1 LKTLRGARVLVT
13 GATGFIGSR
22 LAARLHAAGA
32 EVHILA
38 RASSGG
44 RKLGALWDALPRH
57 TADLGDAASL
67 AAAAQACDPEVVFH
81 LAKEREG
88 AAFPKEAAATLR
100 LAAAL
105 AARAPRLRRWVRT
118 AHAVREDTGRG
129 ADAELCRAMAA
140 RFALPVV
147 TLELF
152 QVYGPG
158 QDLKDFAQLQEGRGG
173 AKDLVFVD
181 DVVDAYER
189 AALAPGV
196 EGLRFEIGS
205 GAVSGTGPGHPADI
219 RAAKERLGWAPRT
232 RLADGWAKT
241 IEWLGEGRG
250 AAVD

>member
-1 LKTLRGARVLVT
+1 MKSLRGARVLVT

-32 EVHILA
+32 EVHLLA
-38 RASSGG
+38 RASSSG
-44 RKLGALWDALPRH
+44 RKLGGLWETLPRH
-57 TADLGDAASL
+57 AADLSDAAAL
-67 AAAAQACDPEVVFH
+67 AAAVAACGPELVFH

-88 AAFPKEAAATLR
+88 ASFQKEAAATLR

-105 AARAPRLRRWVRT
+105 KARAPGLRRWVRT

-129 ADAELCRAMAA
+129 ADAELCRAMEA

-147 TLELF
+147 TLELY

-158 QDLKDFAQLQEGRGG
+158 QDEKDFAEVREGRGG
-173 AKDLVFVD
+173 AKDYVFVE

-205 GAVSGTGPGHPADI
+205 GAVSGDGQGHPADI

-232 RLADGWAKT
+232 RLADGLAKT